1 MNKLTVCVLFGGVS
15 PEHEVSLRSAE
26 TVLSNLNTD
35 LYHML
40 PVGITRDGHWMLYGS
55 NDYSALPSGRWEQC
69 PDNRPAVLSPARG
82 QGLLVEGEDGWYAEP
97 VGCVFPVLHGAN
109 GEDGAMQGLMQLAG
123 IPCVGP
129 GVAASAASMDKTMTK
144 LVADKAGIR
153 QAAWQLVTGTEL
165 HRNTEAV
172 LDRLEQDP
180 YPRFV
185 KPAGTGSSVGVSK
198 VHDREQ
204 LKAALEL
211 AVSFDEKVLVEEAI
225 IGQEVEVAVLGND
238 CPAASVCGEI
248 DSGVEFYDY
257 DAKYVT
263 DTAQCIIP
271 ARISDESGEQVR
283 DMAVKIYQA
292 LGCRGLSRVDFF
304 VTPEGEPVFNE
315 INTLPGFTSISMYPK
330 LFEASGIPID
340 QLLTK
345 LIDYAI
351 DDRK

>member
-26 TVLSNLNTD
+26 TVLHHLD
-35 LYHML
+35 PERYHIL

-69 PDNRPAVLSPARG
+69 PDNRPAILSPARG
-82 QGLLVEGEDGWYAEP
+82 QGLLVETDDSWYSED

-109 GEDGAMQGLMQLAG
+109 GEDGAMQGLMQLAN
-123 IPCVGP
+123 IPCVGS
-129 GVAASAASMDKTMTK
+129 GVAASAAAMDKTMTK
-144 LVADKAGIR
+144 LVADKIGVR
-153 QAAWQLVTGTEL
+153 QAAWQLVTAAQL
-165 HRNTEAV
+165 QHNPDAV
-172 LDRLEQDP
+172 LDRLEQEP

-198 VHDREQ
+198 VHSRAE
-204 LKAALEL
+204 LLAALNL
-211 AVSFDEKVLVEEAI
+211 ATEYDEKVLVEEAI
-225 IGQEVEVAVLGND
+225 VGQEVEVAVLGNAR
-238 CPAASVCGEI
+238 PAASICGEI
-248 DSGVEFYDY
+248 DAGAEFYDY

-271 ARISDESGEQVR
+271 ARIPENAAELIRDIAVR
-283 DMAVKIYQA
+283 IYTA
-292 LGCRGLSRVDFF
+292 LGCRGLARVDFF

-330 LFEASGIPID
+330 LFEASGISID

-351 DDRK
+351 EAGK

>member
-26 TVLSNLNTD
+26 TILSNLNPD
-35 LYHML
+35 LYHIL

-55 NDYSALPSGRWEQC
+55 DDYSELPSGRWEQC
-69 PDNRPAVLSPARG
+69 PDNRPAILSPARG
-82 QGLLVEGEDGWYAEP
+82 QGLLVESDSGWYTEP
-97 VGCVFPVLHGAN
+97 VGCVLPALHGAN

-123 IPCVGP
+123 IPCVGS
-129 GVAASAASMDKTMTK
+129 GVASSAAAMDKTMTK

-153 QAAWQLVTGTEL
+153 QAAWQLVTAKEL
-165 HRNTEAV
+165 HRNAEAV
-172 LDRLEQDP
+172 LDRLETQP

-198 VHDREQ
+198 VNSRAE
-204 LKAALEL
+204 LLAALEL
-211 AVSFDEKVLVEEAI
+211 AVSYDKKVLVEEAI
-225 IGQEVEVAVLGND
+225 PGQEVEVAVLGND

-248 DSGVEFYDY
+248 EAGVEFYDY
-257 DAKYVT
+257 EAKYIT
-263 DTAQCIIP
+263 DTAVCHIP
-271 ARISDESGEQVR
+271 ARISDEAGEQIR
-283 DMAVKIYQA
+283 DLAVKIYSA

-330 LFEASGIPID
+330 LFEASGLPIG
-340 QLLTK
+340 QLLTE
-345 LIDYAI
+345 LINYAI